1 MSVRNP
7 FEFVENASREFP
19 DVIAIDS
26 EQAKITFAELKD
38 NSLRIAQV
46 LRENGI
52 KPGDVVGTRL
62 PTALDAMVRF
72 ALFHEATI
80 GSSIPGD
87 APETVFEKFD
97 WLVCLTE
104 EKHFPREKQILL
116 NQAFL
121 NRVAITP
128 PAIGIEHYPDEE
140 TTCMVSFSSGT
151 TGEPKL
157 IEWDIAC
164 VYDRVVTRRE
174 QWMPVSP
181 YLCLLGLSTALGII
195 TLLANVNRR
204 ETYFD
209 VVGAQNQ
216 LLVIAENNIQCVM
229 GSPIQLNFLLK
240 QAQRDISQ
248 EVEIPLIM
256 SAGSHMP
263 DSLILQLEKI
273 FKSEVRATYAS
284 SEGGSV
290 SVRVGTEGSNST
302 KSRGTYAGKLL
313 PGAVVKILDENGMEC
328 IEGEVGDIAVG
339 RPHQP
344 RKYLL
349 DPENS
354 AMYFRNGFFYPGDR
368 GFMKGE
374 ELYLVGRST
383 EIINA
388 GGVKIN
394 PAVIEAVSIE
404 FEGIDDV
411 AAFPI
416 LRKDNGL
423 QSLALA
429 FTSHGKVDPQE
440 LAKFLIQRL
449 GVRAPTALI
458 QVPHIERNH
467 MGKVNRQELSEK
479 LSVSLD

>member
-7 FEFVENASREFP
+7 FEFIENASREFP
-19 DVIAIDS
+19 DAIAIDS
-26 EQAKITFAELKD
+26 ELAKITFAELED

-46 LRENGI
+46 LRENGVR
-52 KPGDVVGTRL
+52 PGDVVGTRL

-87 APETVFEKFD
+87 APESVFEKFD
-97 WLVCLTE
+97 WLVCFTV
-104 EKHFPREKQILL
+104 EKHFPREKQILF

-128 PAIGIEHYPDEE
+128 PAVEIEQYPDEE

-151 TGEPKL
+151 TGDPKL

-174 QWMPVSP
+174 QWMPISP

-216 LLVIAENNIQCVM
+216 LLVIAENQIQCVM
-229 GSPIQLNFLLK
+229 GSPIQLNDLLK
-240 QAQRDISQ
+240 QAQRNLSQ
-248 EVEIPLIM
+248 VVEIPLIM

-263 DSLILQLEKI
+263 DSLVLQLEMV

-290 SVRVGTEGSNST
+290 AVRAGVEGRNPES
-302 KSRGTYAGKLL
+302 SRGKYAGKLL
-313 PGAVVKILDENGMEC
+313 PGAVVKILDDNGMEC
-328 IEGEVGDIAVG
+328 NEGEVGHIAIK
-339 RPHQP
+339 RPLQP

-354 AMYFRNGFFYPGDR
+354 AKYFRNGFFFPGDM

-374 ELYLVGRST
+374 DLFLEGRST

-394 PAVIEAVSIE
+394 PVVIEEVAVE
-404 FEGIDDV
+404 FEGIDEV

-416 LRKDNGL
+416 LRKENGL

-429 FTSHGKVDPQE
+429 FTSPGIVDPKE
-440 LAKFLIQRL
+440 LAKYLSQRL
-449 GVRAPTALI
+449 GGKAPTALI
-458 QVPHIERNH
+458 QVPRIERNH
-467 MGKVNRQELSEK
+467 MGKVNRQELSEIHVD
-479 LSVSLD
+479 LL